1 MVKGAWSYR
10 HFILSSIKAEI
21 NGRYSRS
28 RLGGAWMIL
37 HPLAQ
42 ALVLA
47 LVLSQLLGAR
57 LPGIDSPFAYAVY
70 LLSGTL
76 AWNVFA
82 ETTANAISMF
92 RDRGNLLKKIN
103 FPRVCIPLIVLG
115 TALINHLVLAVI
127 ILLLVWMLG
136 VPPSNA
142 LLILPFLMVVNLGL
156 AMGIGLILAV
166 FDVFVRDIGHFW
178 QVIVQFWFW
187 LTPIV
192 YVADVLPPVVRSVLK
207 YNPMYWLSNSY
218 QQVVAYGNV
227 PDLQPI
233 AVIAVVMLL
242 LLSFGFVLFIRASG
256 DIVDAL

>member
-1 MVKGAWSYR
+1 
-10 HFILSSIKAEI
+10 
-21 NGRYSRS
+21 
-28 RLGGAWMIL
+28 
-37 HPLAQ
+37 
-42 ALVLA
+42 
-47 LVLSQLLGAR
+47 
-57 LPGIDSPFAYAVY
+57 
-70 LLSGTL
+70 
-76 AWNVFA
+76 
-82 ETTANAISMF
+82 
-92 RDRGNLLKKIN
+92 
-103 FPRVCIPLIVLG
+103 
-115 TALINHLVLAVI
+115 
-127 ILLLVWMLG
+127 
-136 VPPSNA
+136 
-142 LLILPFLMVVNLGL
+142 MVVNLGL